1 MKFLFRIDFF
11 EPELLHPASLDFVA
25 ALPNLTNLKIIN
37 PTVIG
42 IRINPISVNGIN
54 SYKLLNQGFVKG
66 EKICLNPYFVGW
78 L

>member
-1 MKFLFRIDFF
+1 MFFRIDFF

-42 IRINPISVNGIN
+42 ITINPTSVKGIN
-54 SYKLLNQGFVKG
+54 CFKLLNTSLCLKIQRVIYISGHLKG
-66 EKICLNPYFVGW
+66 
-78 L
+78 